1 MKYAFCLVVLIGFPW
16 YGFGQTKV
24 KASQSVYSKPT
35 HATQTLSFDD
45 LPKIIAERNENYR
58 AAQSSINAQQ
68 ERTGHLARSFLPRIS
83 ASLGEEDV
91 DMTSGLMERQTNWRV
106 GASVNLYRGGR
117 DSLDE
122 DIRQAQL
129 EAAKVDS
136 TIDFRKE
143 LRRARASFWSIV
155 ALEKTLNHRQEE
167 LRKNEENLR
176 SARRRAGAG
185 VASNADANQFELY
198 GMELEQKIKQLNH
211 QADVERNRLAVLLG
225 MSEHKGLK
233 LRTDFPEVNI
243 GKAHELNIENQVDF
257 KLQKTKVRIEEL
269 RAKQSGRWWIPEVDL
284 YAYHGVPSLR
294 DDLTQNIRDD
304 RETVVGIRMSL
315 DFGNG
320 FGDMIERKAR
330 IHEARSGELRAAYT
344 AREVIATD
352 HEIRHDMSLS
362 IELLADNEKSIS
374 KAREFLKTTQSEY
387 SRGIKNGPDLLGAFR
402 QLYDLLDRSVE
413 LNRDLLVAQADLDSL
428 ISKEESL

>member
-1 MKYAFCLVVLIGFPW
+1 MKYAFCLVVLIGFPLC
-16 YGFGQTKV
+16 GLGQTKA
-24 KASQSVYSKPT
+24 KANQSVSSKPT
-35 HATQTLSFDD
+35 HAAQPLSFDD
-45 LPKIIAERNENYR
+45 LPKIIAEKNENYR
-58 AAQSSINAQQ
+58 AARSSIDAQQ

-83 ASLGEEDV
+83 ASVGEEDIE
-91 DMTSGLMERQTNWRV
+91 MTSGLKDRQTNWRI

-122 DIRQAQL
+122 DIRKANL
-129 EAAKVDS
+129 DAAKVDS

-143 LRRARASFWSIV
+143 LRLARASFWHIV
-155 ALEKTLNHRQEE
+155 ALEKVLTHRREE
-167 LRKNEENLR
+167 LRRNEENLR
-176 SARRRAGAG
+176 SARKRAGAG

-198 GMELEQKIKQLNH
+198 GMELEQRIKQLDH

-225 MSEHKGLK
+225 MDEHKGLV
-233 LRTDFPEVNI
+233 LRTDFQKVNI
-243 GKAHELNIENQVDF
+243 GSAPELNIENQVDL

-269 RAKQSGRWWIPEVDL
+269 RAKQSGRWWIPEVDM

-294 DDLTQNIRDD
+294 DDLTQNIRED

-330 IHEARSGELRAAYT
+330 IHEARSGELRAAYMT
-344 AREVIATD
+344 REVVAND
-352 HEIRHDMSLS
+352 HEIRHDMSLN
-362 IELLADNEKSIS
+362 IELLADNEKSIA
-374 KAREFLKTTQSEY
+374 KARDFLRTTQSEY
-387 SRGIKNGPDLLGAFR
+387 SRGIKNGPDLLAAFR

-428 ISKEESL
+428 ISKEESP